1 VEDPPIEILVQ
12 QLTGGLA
19 VGCVYALVAL
29 GFTMMLRA
37 TDLVNFAQGEFLM
50 TGAYFGYTLLSLT
63 PLPFLAVFVVA
74 SLLTGVLGMVVE
86 MVALRPIRLRQSPVL
101 NLIIATVGI
110 GIVLRLLAMLVWG
123 AEPLRYPARMGE
135 GALLIAGLPLS
146 REHVWIIVLAASA
159 MLVLHVFFQ
168 RTLHGVAWRAAAY
181 DAATAEILGIGFSR
195 VVTLTFGISAA
206 LAGAAGVL
214 IAPLFFVAPDLWL
227 LGPRAFAAAA
237 LGQFSIL
244 GTMIGGPILGVLET
258 LGAGYVSSAY
268 KNGIAYGITI
278 VVLMMVAVPRMP
290 AGSAV
295 AQRYRRVSLAES
307 LGWSN
312 RAAAR
317 WRRAAGVIGV
327 PVALVLPLALDEY
340 AVHVLTLIVIYMV
353 AALGL
358 QLVIGFGGSIVV
370 GHAAFVGAGAY
381 ASALLS
387 VQVGLPFPLALGG
400 AAIVAALLGLLF
412 GPILRLPGHYCAIA
426 TLGFGEIVNL
436 VMVNWTSVT
445 NGMSGIGHIPQP
457 RMGPWVIRNDYHFY
471 YLALAVFAL
480 VFAALHRLVNSR
492 FGRALMAARENE
504 LAATAMGISVSRQ
517 RARAFAIGAACAGV
531 TGSLFAHFATYI
543 SPDSFTLVDSIAF
556 LTMVVLGGL
565 GSLPGAALG
574 ALIVTGLPE
583 TLRTLAEYRILV
595 YGVLLVVFMMFL
607 PGGLAD
613 LLPRLAALARGVA
626 PVPVPATTET
636 RGGDPDR

>member
-1 VEDPPIEILVQ
+1 MEDPAIEILVQ

-74 SLLTGVLGMVVE
+74 SGLTGLLGMGVE
-86 MVALRPIRLRQSPVL
+86 IAALRPIRLRQSPVL
-101 NLIIATVGI
+101 NLIIATVGV

-123 AEPLRYPARMGE
+123 AEPVRYPARLGE
-135 GALLIAGLPLS
+135 GALLVAGLPLS
-146 REHVWIIVLAASA
+146 REHVWITVVAAAA
-159 MLVLHVFFQ
+159 MLALHVFFQ
-168 RTLHGVAWRAAAY
+168 RTRSGVAWRAAAY
-181 DAATAEILGIGFSR
+181 DAGTAEILGIGFSR

-206 LAGAAGVL
+206 LAGGAGVL

-227 LGPRAFAAAA
+227 LGPRAFAGAA

-244 GTMIGGPILGVLET
+244 GTMVGGPILGVLET
-258 LGAGYVSSAY
+258 LGAGYISSAY
-268 KNGIAYGITI
+268 KNGIAYAITI
-278 VVLMMVAVPRMP
+278 AVLMLVAVPRMP
-290 AGSAV
+290 AGGAIG
-295 AQRYRRVSLAES
+295 QRYRRASLDEV
-307 LGWSN
+307 LGWPS
-312 RAAAR
+312 AVAAR
-317 WRRAAGVIGV
+317 RRRLATGAGAI
-327 PVALVLPLALDEY
+327 VALGLPLALDEY
-340 AVHVLTLIVIYMV
+340 AVHVLALIIVYMV

-381 ASALLS
+381 ASAILS
-387 VQVGLPFPLALGG
+387 LRLGAPFPLALVG
-400 AAIVAALLGLLF
+400 AAAVAALLGF
-412 GPILRLPGHYCAIA
+412 SFAPILRLPGHYCAIA

-436 VMVNWTSVT
+436 VLVNWTSIT
-445 NGMSGIGHIPQP
+445 NGMSGLSNIPKP
-457 RMGPWVIRNDYHFY
+457 RVGPWVIGTDHAFY
-471 YLALAVFAL
+471 YLALAVFVV
-480 VFAALHRLVNSR
+480 VFAALHRLVDSR
-492 FGRALMAARENE
+492 FGRALIATRENE
-504 LAATAMGISVSRQ
+504 LAATAMGISVPRQ
-517 RARAFAIGAACAGV
+517 RACAFAIGAACAGL

-543 SPDSFTLVDSIAF
+543 SPDSFTLVDSIGF

-574 ALIVTGLPE
+574 ALLVTGLPE
-583 TLRTLAEYRILV
+583 MLRGLAEYRILV

-613 LLPRLAALARGVA
+613 LLPRVVGWARRSSLQ
-626 PVPVPATTET
+626 PATEMP
-636 RGGDPDR
+636 GGDPER

>member
-1 VEDPPIEILVQ
+1 MDDPPIEILVQ

-63 PLPFLAVFVVA
+63 PLPFLAVFVAA
-74 SLLTGVLGMVVE
+74 SLLTGLLGMAVE
-86 MVALRPIRLRQSPVL
+86 IVALRPIRLRQSPVL

-110 GIVLRLLAMLVWG
+110 GIVLRLLAMLAWG

-135 GALLIAGLPLS
+135 GALLVAGLPLS
-146 REHVWIIVLAASA
+146 VEHVWIIVLAASA
-159 MLVLHVFFQ
+159 MLALHLFFQ
-168 RTLHGVAWRAAAY
+168 RTLPGVAWRAAAH

-227 LGPRAFAAAA
+227 LGPRAFAGAA

-244 GTMIGGPILGVLET
+244 GTMVGGPVLGVLET

-268 KNGIAYGITI
+268 KNGIAYAITI
-278 VVLMMVAVPRMP
+278 VVLMVVAVPRMP
-290 AGSAV
+290 AGSAL
-295 AQRYRRVSLAES
+295 ALRYRRVSLAER
-307 LGWSN
+307 LGWPP
-312 RAAAR
+312 AAVAR
-317 WRRAAGVIGV
+317 RRRVAWAVGGLAA
-327 PVALVLPLALDEY
+327 LLLPIALDAY
-340 AVHVLTLIVIYMV
+340 AVHVLGLILIYMV

-381 ASALLS
+381 ASAILS
-387 VQVGLPFPLALGG
+387 LKVGAPFPLALAG

-436 VMVNWTSVT
+436 VMVNWTAVT
-445 NGMSGIGHIPQP
+445 NGMSGLSNIPRP
-457 RMGPWVIRNDYHFY
+457 RLGPWLVRDDHGFY
-471 YLALAVFAL
+471 YLALAVFVV
-480 VFAALHRLVNSR
+480 VFVALHRLVDSR
-492 FGRALMAARENE
+492 FGRALVAARENE
-504 LAATAMGISVSRQ
+504 LAATAMGIRVPRQ

-583 TLRTLAEYRILV
+583 TLRALAEYRILV

-613 LLPRLAALARGVA
+613 LLPRLAGRALRSPA
-626 PVPVPATTET
+626 VPVPAAAEG